1 MTGKARLLE
10 PQIPALRR
18 YAWALTRD
26 HARADDLVQDCLE
39 RALSRWLLRRPDTDL
54 RTWLFTILHNQFIS
68 GQRAQRRR
76 PLHDVLD
83 ETNEHAASSPAT
95 QEGVLLGQ
103 DIIAQFAG
111 LSEDHKEVLLLVGV
125 EGMDYANV
133 ASVLGIPMGTVMS
146 RLSRA
151 REQFRRMM
159 EGERPALRPRG
170 EGPSLRIM
178 K

>member
-1 MTGKARLLE
+1 MGNKASLLE

-54 RTWLFTILHNQFIS
+54 RAWLFTILHNQFIS

-76 PLHDVLD
+76 PLHDLLD
-83 ETNEHAASSPAT
+83 ETNAHAASVPAS
-95 QEGVLLGQ
+95 QEGALLSR
-103 DIIAQFAG
+103 DILAQFAI
-111 LSEDHKEVLLLVGV
+111 LSDDHKEVLLLVGI
-125 EGMDYANV
+125 EGLDYACV
-133 ASVLGIPMGTVMS
+133 SRILDIPMGTVMS

-151 REQFRRMM
+151 RDQFRQMM
-159 EGERPALRPRG
+159 EGERPTLRRV
-170 EGPSLRIM
+170 